1 MISSK
6 LGNFL
11 NDKLDSYM
19 ISAEKVAHVQ
29 MGNNLEHALLVL
41 TKCGYSVIPVLDFEF
56 KLHGLISSA
65 MITDA
70 ILGLER
76 IEYERLDQLKVED
89 VMQTKMPVL
98 TNATDVEKIVKL
110 LVDNPFICVVDEAG
124 IFEGIITR
132 HVILKQVQR
141 YIHE

>member
-1 MISSK
+1 
-6 LGNFL
+6 
-11 NDKLDSYM
+11 
-19 ISAEKVAHVQ
+19 
-29 MGNNLEHALLVL
+29 
-41 TKCGYSVIPVLDFEF
+41 
-56 KLHGLISSA
+56 

>member
-11 NDKLDSYM
+11 SDKLDSYM

-89 VMQTKMPVL
+89 VMQTKIPVL

>member
-1 MISSK
+1 MISSR

-11 NDKLDSYM
+11 NDKLENYI

-65 MITDA
+65 MITDS
-70 ILGLER
+70 ILGMER
-76 IEYERLDQLKVED
+76 IEYERLEELKVED
-89 VMQTKMPVL
+89 VMQTKIPVL
-98 TNATDVEKIVKL
+98 TNAHDIEKIVKL
-110 LVDNPFICVVDEAG
+110 LVDNPFICVVDEEG
-124 IFEGIITR
+124 VFEGIITR